1 MVAQN
6 KIDDEK
12 IENQQVKK
20 EKSASGKSKKSRV
33 STAKKKESIRKEY
46 DLLNEKY
53 LRLNAEYANYKRRTE
68 KEKGELGTYVRA
80 DVFLNLLTVKDDFN
94 RLLDHL
100 DEDKE
105 KIVEGIN
112 LIAKKIDQYFEKYNV
127 KPINALGQPFDP
139 ELHEALMMMPVEDEE
154 DDHKVQQV
162 LEEGYQIADRVIR
175 HSRVVVGKKD

>member
-12 IENQQVKK
+12 IESPEDKK
-20 EKSASGKSKKSRV
+20 EKSESGKSKKSRV
-33 STAKKKESIRKEY
+33 SSAKKKEISRKEY
-46 DLLNEKY
+46 ELLNEKY
-53 LRLNAEYANYKRRTE
+53 IRLNAEYANYKRRTE
-68 KEKGELGTYVRA
+68 KEKSELGAYVRA

-105 KIVEGIN
+105 KIVEGIK
-112 LIAKKIDQYFEKYNV
+112 LIEKKIDQYFEKYNV
-127 KPINALGQPFDP
+127 KPIDALGQPFDP
-139 ELHEALMMMPVEDEE
+139 ELHEALMMQPVEDEE

-162 LEEGYQIADRVIR
+162 IEEGYQIADRVIR